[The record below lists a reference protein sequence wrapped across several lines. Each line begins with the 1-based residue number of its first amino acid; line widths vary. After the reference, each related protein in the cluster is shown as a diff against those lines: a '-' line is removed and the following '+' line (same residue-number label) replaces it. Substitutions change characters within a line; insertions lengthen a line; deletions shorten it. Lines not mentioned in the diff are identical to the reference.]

1 MYFLADLMLVA
12 IEKMNLSNCKKCY
25 MQLEKVVYTN
35 GKSKHIFPCWQ
46 EPARKTR
53 RAGKYSGPGGPGGG
67 PGGPGGPGGWGGYV
81 HMSKR
86 SCLRA
91 ILLSRRTSERA
102 SYWKK

>member
-1 MYFLADLMLVA
+1 MLSSVFFADLMLVA

-53 RAGKYSGPGGPGGG
+53 RAGKYSGPGGPGG
-67 PGGPGGPGGWGGYV
+67 WGGYV